1 MGRYSLL
8 AGLLLS
14 LPLVAGWTTSKCLLT
29 EGSRLPLVSR
39 YFSFCADS
47 KLAFLAACIPVTN
60 LTQTLEAVPQSVE
73 GLCLSGSVSTLH
85 ADAFSAFP
93 GLKILALNLHLTRLL
108 PRAFQGLGQLQK
120 LSFLEQPF
128 RKRSLVLPP
137 DAFGDLISL
146 QRLHIS
152 GYCLDKKA
160 GVQLPP
166 SLQWLSVK
174 FSCLQD
180 VGELAGMFPDLVQ
193 NSSSRTPWALRMLDL
208 SFNQGLKM
216 ASPGSL
222 QGLQLE
228 ALNLERTGL
237 EAEAVRALGLQ
248 KLDVLSAWTA
258 TAELPAEAVA
268 HFRLQGL
275 NVGNTKLGYIS
286 QEALAS
292 CSSLETLGLQATG
305 LTKLPP
311 GFLAAMPRLQRLNLA
326 SNQLQSNTL
335 CMNETGDVSGLETLN
350 LAGNGLRTLP
360 PATFSCL
367 PHLRELLLQGNRLLS
382 LEGQL
387 FRDLQQLET
396 LNLDKNPLLNLGGNW
411 LAALPALTTLSLLD
425 TQIST
430 SPTPG
435 FWGAKNLRTLRLKL
449 PLPAHSAPA
458 VLPLPMHLTSLE
470 LQAASGGK
478 HWRLS
483 PTVFPFLATLTVE
496 GRGLKLD
503 ILNASEVFPA
513 LQQLSVLQNSLDAF
527 CSQDTSNIFLW
538 QLPKLQSLKIWGAG
552 SNSRP
557 CLITGL
563 PSLRELRLESL
574 QSTSQPRSV
583 GLEELVGE
591 LPQLQALQLS
601 HTGLTSLSA
610 TAFQRLRSLRV
621 LVLYTEEDLV
631 LHDSLREYSPQMPQY
646 IYILQS
652 NLACQCANAWIEP
665 WVKQSTKTYVHIVGR
680 HLCPA
685 EVGGPAKHSFYS
697 FLWDHCP
704 QTLELKLFLASSALV
719 FLLLALPLLQEARNS
734 WIPYLQ
740 ALVRVWLRGLRV
752 QGNEGKRFL
761 FDVFVSHCRE
771 DQGWVIEELLPALEG
786 FLPAGLGLRLCLPER
801 DFEPGK
807 DVVDNVVDSMVSSPV
822 TLCVLSGRALCNS
835 RCCLELR
842 VATSLLLAAPF
853 PPTLLLVFLEPIS
866 RHQLPGYHRL
876 ARLLRRR
883 DYCLWPEEDERK
895 SGFWAWLR
903 SRLGQPGVLK

>member
-1 MGRYSLL
+1 
-8 AGLLLS
+8 
-14 LPLVAGWTTSKCLLT
+14 
-29 EGSRLPLVSR
+29 
-39 YFSFCADS
+39 
-47 KLAFLAACIPVTN
+47 
-60 LTQTLEAVPQSVE
+60 
-73 GLCLSGSVSTLH
+73 
-85 ADAFSAFP
+85 
-93 GLKILALNLHLTRLL
+93 
-108 PRAFQGLGQLQK
+108 
-120 LSFLEQPF
+120 
-128 RKRSLVLPP
+128 
-137 DAFGDLISL
+137 
-146 QRLHIS
+146 
-152 GYCLDKKA
+152 
-160 GVQLPP
+160 
-166 SLQWLSVK
+166 
-174 FSCLQD
+174 
-180 VGELAGMFPDLVQ
+180 
-193 NSSSRTPWALRMLDL
+193 MLDL
-208 SFNQGLKM
+208 SFNQGLKV

-248 KLDVLSAWTA
+248 KLQVLSAWTA

-268 HFRLQGL
+268 HFKLQGL
-275 NVGNTKLGYIS
+275 KVENTKLGYIS

-292 CSSLETLGLQATG
+292 CPSLKTLGLRNTG

-311 GFLAAMPRLQRLNLA
+311 GFLAAMPRLQKLNLA
-326 SNQLQSNTL
+326 NNQLQSSTL
-335 CMNETGDVSGLETLN
+335 CMNETGHVSGLETLN

-367 PHLRELLLQGNRLLS
+367 PNLRELLLQGNQLLS

-387 FRDLQQLET
+387 FQDLRQLET
-396 LNLDKNPLLNLGGNW
+396 LNLDENPLLNLGRNW

-425 TQIST
+425 TQIPT

-435 FWGAKNLRTLRLKL
+435 FWGAKSLHTLRLKL
-449 PLPAHSAPA
+449 PASSAPE
-458 VLPLPMHLTSLE
+458 VLFLPMHLTSLE
-470 LQAASGGK
+470 LQAASGRK

-483 PTVFPFLATLTVE
+483 PNVFPFLATLTIQ

-513 LQQLSVLQNSLDAF
+513 LRQLSLLRNSLDTF
-527 CSQDTSNIFLW
+527 CSQDTSNVFLW
-538 QLPKLQSLKIWGAG
+538 QLPRLQSLNVWGAG

-563 PSLRELRLESL
+563 PSLRELKLESL
-574 QSTSQPRSV
+574 QSTSQPRLV
-583 GLEELVGE
+583 ELEELVGE
-591 LPQLQALQLS
+591 LPQLQVLQLS
-601 HTGLTSLSA
+601 HTGLKSLSA
-610 TAFQRLRSLRV
+610 NAFQRLPSLQV

-665 WVKQSTKTYVHIVGR
+665 WVKQSTKTYVYVVG
-680 HLCPA
+680 HDLCPT
-685 EVGGPAKHSFYS
+685 EVGGPAKHSFFS

-719 FLLLALPLLQEARNS
+719 FLLIALPLLQEARNS

-740 ALVRVWLRGLRV
+740 ALFRVWLQGLRG
-752 QGNEGKRFL
+752 QGNEGERFL

-807 DVVDNVVDSMVSSPV
+807 DVVDNVVDSMMSSRV
-822 TLCVLSGRALCNS
+822 TLCVLSGQALCNP
-835 RCCLELR
+835 RCRLELR

-876 ARLLRRR
+876 ARLLRPR
-883 DYCLWPEEDERK
+883 DYCLWSEEDERK
-895 SGFWAWLR
+895 NGFWTWLR
-903 SRLGQPGVLK
+903 SRIGQLGFK